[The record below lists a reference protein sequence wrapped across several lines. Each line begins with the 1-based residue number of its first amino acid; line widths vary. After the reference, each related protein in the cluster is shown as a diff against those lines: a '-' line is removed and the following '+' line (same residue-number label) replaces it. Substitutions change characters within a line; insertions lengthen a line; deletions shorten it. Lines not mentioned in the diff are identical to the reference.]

1 MSEMYEEMFQEA
13 ENRIPFYSRT
23 WNNFLPSDPGNT
35 ILEILTW
42 FQAKQREKLQEIPE
56 EAVEN
61 LLRMAGFERKTE
73 ENALLYVKPENA
85 KESVPIVKNQ
95 KFYAGRICFEAEET
109 VERFRGKLQGIYRIK
124 DQKPKEL
131 LELKEGVP
139 IHTEIFGVSPKKRD
153 EVYFLFDELP
163 DTGKNFSAVLYAD
176 VWQEAPRNPFISSSP
191 FARLSFEIYNGAE
204 FVALDFTDDTYAF
217 LQSGEIRFQCPKE
230 QAKKTAF
237 AEKKGYLLR
246 CTLTQAEYDMPPS
259 VISIYGPLLRLRQRD
274 TKIYCRNGTVTADNP
289 QWEPY
294 INLGILYGYDC
305 QEFDV
310 SEFGQID
317 GSSLRVW
324 AGKNTFEIPPKRD
337 GFCYEYDRKKQVLRV
352 LAPGEYEG
360 EMTGIST
367 LAVTEGALGNIRRNN
382 RLRTV
387 CGDKEV
393 FFRNPVNGKGGR
405 NYESLEQMTKR
416 FREDLRTPQSAV
428 TEEDYEEL
436 AKKVP
441 GLCVRKTHAYVTEDA
456 CMHVVVMP
464 YSREEY
470 PMLSDIYRKK
480 IGKYLEDRKLLNTR
494 IKVKEP
500 KYVKVDVQ
508 VKAAQGRRGRG
519 EENVT
524 EVQRAVE
531 KQIDYRMNEKPIGSP
546 ISYGEIL
553 EGIKA
558 VPGILSVRELEIT
571 VRGAARQEV
580 YAKEAVV
587 LPQDAVAVPGKIT
600 VKLSG

>member
-1 MSEMYEEMFQEA
+1 M
-13 ENRIPFYSRT
+13 
-23 WNNFLPSDPGNT
+23 
-35 ILEILTW
+35 
-42 FQAKQREKLQEIPE
+42 
-56 EAVEN
+56 
-61 LLRMAGFERKTE
+61 
-73 ENALLYVKPENA
+73 
-85 KESVPIVKNQ
+85 
-95 KFYAGRICFEAEET
+95 
-109 VERFRGKLQGIYRIK
+109 
-124 DQKPKEL
+124 
-131 LELKEGVP
+131 
-139 IHTEIFGVSPKKRD
+139 
-153 EVYFLFDELP
+153 
-163 DTGKNFSAVLYAD
+163 
-176 VWQEAPRNPFISSSP
+176 
-191 FARLSFEIYNGAE
+191 
-204 FVALDFTDDTYAF
+204 
-217 LQSGEIRFQCPKE
+217 
-230 QAKKTAF
+230 
-237 AEKKGYLLR
+237 
-246 CTLTQAEYDMPPS
+246 
-259 VISIYGPLLRLRQRD
+259 
-274 TKIYCRNGTVTADNP
+274 
-289 QWEPY
+289 
-294 INLGILYGYDC
+294 
-305 QEFDV
+305 
-310 SEFGQID
+310 
-317 GSSLRVW
+317 
-324 AGKNTFEIPPKRD
+324 
-337 GFCYEYDRKKQVLRV
+337 LRV

-428 TEEDYEEL
+428 TEEDCEEL

-441 GLCVRKTHAYVTEDA
+441 GLCVRKTHAYVTEDT

-519 EENVT
+519 EEKVT

-531 KQIDYRMNEKPIGSP
+531 KQIDYRMNEKPIGLP

-558 VPGILSVRELEIT
+558 VPGILSVRELEIS
-571 VRGAARQEV
+571 VRGAARQDV

-600 VKLSG
+600 VELSG